1 MEVGMLDLVIDGEK
15 CTRCEQCVRD
25 CPLAVLVMDQGVP
38 YVGED
43 KEEKCIE
50 CQHCLAVC
58 PTGALGIFGLKP
70 EDSLPL
76 AGYLPAP
83 VEMETLIKGRRSIR
97 RFQREP
103 VDSATIEQL
112 LKIATHAPTG
122 VNARKV
128 LFTVVEDQQTMEQV
142 KHATMEGIRKAVQE
156 ESLPKGKE
164 FYGGILRAWDKGAD
178 ILFRKAPHLL
188 IVSADGKAPTPMA
201 DGFIAM
207 TTFEMMAATLGL
219 GTLWDGLAKW
229 AMVDL
234 NTELRVQLGIPES
247 HELVYVML
255 FGKPAVTYHRTVQRD
270 ADLKLNRVVWDK

>member
-1 MEVGMLDLVIDGEK
+1 MLDLKIDSDK

-25 CPLAVLVMDQGVP
+25 CPLSVLVMDQGVP

-43 KEEKCIE
+43 KAEKCIE

-58 PTGALGIFGLKP
+58 PTSALSIFGLKP

-76 AGYLPAP
+76 EGYLPDE
-83 VEMETLIKGRRSIR
+83 VRMETLIKGRRSIR
-97 RFQREP
+97 RFRQEP
-103 VDSATIEQL
+103 VDPAVIEKL
-112 LKIATHAPTG
+112 LKISAHAPTG
-122 VNARKV
+122 VNSRKV
-128 LFTVVEDQQTMEQV
+128 LFTVVEDQQAMEQV
-142 KHATMEGIRKAVQE
+142 KLATMDGIRKRVEE

-188 IVSADGKAPTPMA
+188 MVSVDAKAPTPTA

-207 TTFEMMAATLGL
+207 TTFEMMAATMGL

-229 AMVDL
+229 AMVDM
-234 NTELRVQLGIPES
+234 NPELGTKLGIPES
-247 HELVYVML
+247 HEIVYVML

-270 ADLKLNRVVWDK
+270 ADLKVNRVVWDD

>member
-1 MEVGMLDLVIDGEK
+1 MLDLVIDSEK

-25 CPLAVLVMDQGVP
+25 CPLNVLVMDQGVP

-43 KEEKCIE
+43 KAEKCIE

-58 PTGALGIFGLKP
+58 PTAALGIFGLKP
-70 EDSLPL
+70 ADSLPVD
-76 AGYLPAP
+76 GHFPEP
-83 VEMETLIKGRRSIR
+83 GQMETLIKGRRSIR
-97 RFQREP
+97 RFKREP
-103 VDSATIEQL
+103 VDPATIEKL
-112 LKIATHAPTG
+112 LRIATHAPTG

-142 KHATMEGIRKAVQE
+142 KAATMEGVRKMVE
-156 ESLPKGKE
+156 EERLPKGKE

-188 IVSADGKAPTPMA
+188 IVSVDAKAPTPTA

-207 TTFEMMAATLGL
+207 TTFEMMAATMGL

-229 AMVDL
+229 AMVNMNPGL
-234 NTELRVQLGIPES
+234 GARLGIPES
-247 HELVYVML
+247 HEIVYVML
-255 FGKPAVTYHRTVQRD
+255 FGNPAVNYHRTVQRD
-270 ADLKLNRVVWDK
+270 ADLKVNRVVWDKG

>member
-1 MEVGMLDLVIDGEK
+1 MLDLVIDSEK

-25 CPLAVLVMDQGVP
+25 CPLMVLAMDQGVP

-43 KEEKCIE
+43 KAEKCIE

-76 AGYLPAP
+76 AGHMPEPAQ
-83 VEMETLIKGRRSIR
+83 MEILIKGRRSIR

-103 VDSATIEQL
+103 VDPATIEQL
-112 LKIATHAPTG
+112 LKIAAHAPTG
-122 VNARKV
+122 VNSRKV
-128 LFTVVEDQQTMEQV
+128 LFTVVEDQQTMEHV
-142 KHATMEGIRKAVQE
+142 KHATMEGVRKMVQD

-188 IVSADGKAPTPMA
+188 IVSVDAKAPTPIA

-229 AMVDL
+229 AMVDMNSGL
-234 NTELRVQLGIPES
+234 GAKLGIPES
-247 HELVYVML
+247 HEIVYVML

-270 ADLKLNRVVWDK
+270 ADLKVNRVVWDKK

>member
-1 MEVGMLDLVIDGEK
+1 MLNLVIDSDK

-25 CPLAVLVMDQGVP
+25 CPLNVLVMDEGVP

-43 KEEKCIE
+43 KAEKCIE

-58 PTGALGIFGLKP
+58 PTAALSIFGLKP

-76 AGYLPAP
+76 AGYLPEASQ
-83 VEMETLIKGRRSIR
+83 METLIKGRRSVR
-97 RFQREP
+97 RFQHDP
-103 VDSATIEQL
+103 VDPATIEKL
-112 LKIATHAPTG
+112 LKITAHAPTG

-128 LFTVVEDQQTMEQV
+128 LLTVVEDQQTMEQV
-142 KHATMEGIRKAVQE
+142 KLATIEGVRKLAE
-156 ESLPKGKE
+156 AECLPKGKE
-164 FYGGILRAWDKGAD
+164 FYGGIVRAWDKGAD

-188 IVSADGKAPTPMA
+188 IVSVDAKAPTPTA

-207 TTFEMMAATLGL
+207 TTFEMMAATMGL

-229 AMVDL
+229 AMVEMNPGL
-234 NTELRVQLGIPES
+234 GARLGIPES
-247 HELVYVML
+247 HEIVFVML

-270 ADLKLNRVVWDK
+270 ADLKVNRVMWDKESGL

>member
-1 MEVGMLDLVIDGEK
+1 MLDLVIDSEK

-25 CPLAVLVMDQGVP
+25 CPLNVLVMDQGVP

-43 KEEKCIE
+43 KAEKCIE

-58 PTGALGIFGLKP
+58 PTAALGIFGLKP
-70 EDSLPL
+70 ADSLPVD
-76 AGYLPAP
+76 GHFPEP
-83 VEMETLIKGRRSIR
+83 GQMETLIKGRRSIR
-97 RFQREP
+97 RFKREP
-103 VDSATIEQL
+103 VAAATIEKL
-112 LKIATHAPTG
+112 LRIATHAPTG

-142 KHATMEGIRKAVQE
+142 KAATMEGVRKMVE
-156 ESLPKGKE
+156 EERLPKGKE

-188 IVSADGKAPTPMA
+188 IVSVDAKAPTPTA

-207 TTFEMMAATLGL
+207 TTFEMMAATMGL

-229 AMVDL
+229 AMVDMNPGL
-234 NTELRVQLGIPES
+234 GARLGIPES
-247 HELVYVML
+247 HEIVYVML
-255 FGKPAVTYHRTVQRD
+255 FGNPAVNYHRTVQRD
-270 ADLKLNRVVWDK
+270 ADLKVNRVVWDKE

>member
-1 MEVGMLDLVIDGEK
+1 MLDLVIDGEK

-25 CPLAVLVMDQGVP
+25 CPLMVLVMEQGVP
-38 YVGED
+38 FVGED
-43 KEEKCIE
+43 KAEKCIE

-58 PTGALGIFGLKP
+58 PTGALGIFGFKP

-76 AGYLPAP
+76 AGHFPEPAQ
-83 VEMETLIKGRRSIR
+83 METLIKGRRSIR

-103 VDSATIEQL
+103 VDPATIEQL

-122 VNARKV
+122 VNSRKV
-128 LFTVVEDQQTMEQV
+128 LFTLVEDQQTMEHV
-142 KHATMEGIRKAVQE
+142 KHATMEGVRKRVQE
-156 ESLPKGKE
+156 ETLPRGKE

-188 IVSADGKAPTPMA
+188 IVSVDAKAPTPVA

-207 TTFEMMAATLGL
+207 TTFEMMAATMGL

-229 AMVDL
+229 AMVDM
-234 NTELRVQLGIPES
+234 NPELGAQLGIPDS
-247 HELVYVML
+247 HEIVYVML

-270 ADLKLNRVVWDK
+270 ADLKVNRVVWDKK

>member
-1 MEVGMLDLVIDGEK
+1 M
-15 CTRCEQCVRD
+15 
-25 CPLAVLVMDQGVP
+25 VLVMDQGVP

-43 KEEKCIE
+43 KAEKCIE

-76 AGYLPAP
+76 AGHFPEPAR
-83 VEMETLIKGRRSIR
+83 METLIKGRRSIR

-103 VDSATIEQL
+103 VDPATIEQL
-112 LKIATHAPTG
+112 LKISAHAPTG
-122 VNARKV
+122 VNSRKV

-142 KHATMEGIRKAVQE
+142 KHATMEGVRKMVQD

-188 IVSADGKAPTPMA
+188 IVSVDAKAPTPIA

-229 AMVDL
+229 AMVDM
-234 NTELRVQLGIPES
+234 NPELGARLGIPAS
-247 HELVYVML
+247 HEIVYVML

-270 ADLKLNRVVWDK
+270 ADLKVNRVVWEKK